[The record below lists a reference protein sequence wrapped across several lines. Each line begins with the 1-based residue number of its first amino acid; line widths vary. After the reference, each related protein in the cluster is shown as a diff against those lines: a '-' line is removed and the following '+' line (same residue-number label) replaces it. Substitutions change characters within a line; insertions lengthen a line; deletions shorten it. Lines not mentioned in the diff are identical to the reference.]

1 MNPSDQQFWS
11 TTGFIPEE
19 GQKVRIPDS
28 LDPRKRM
35 VQIIRAKWAVLFA
48 FVAFLIILKTVA
60 YRYFEP
66 INSYINQVSVV
77 RNVNTFEVESFSP
90 KEIVRN
96 GTVIVKESELL
107 IKDVFKKNGT
117 EYNSDLVKLPK
128 RRAEEGGGIKWSEI
142 FTFVKGDAIPLEI
155 TAYNY
160 YNVGLIVAVFV
171 ASGILLLPM
180 AKLYGQWRDPADA
193 FRDWC
198 VNGFVTLLVWAVIK
212 YGISSVP
219 GAPKEISVVG
229 AAYYIWNIP
238 ILVVSAAI
246 GKWVGSMVAI
256 GAKANQPLLYVIH
269 VALVTVLYLPF
280 NTFFNQQVGPAKN
293 AFEVFTGIAILSLA
307 VATGIIVRAVSFD
320 RKLQSLQGGQRGVV
334 LPDKPLELN
343 VTLVGGK
350 STGKSVFLAAAFY
363 QWERVMSGPIRIV
376 PYRDGREVG
385 GHDEDTDLRA
395 VADRLYGAHSMS
407 DDPRNWFPSGTATTR
422 MYRFKMVYRTDDGD
436 HDVAIFTLLDYPG
449 AALVGA
455 DIGKSLVNQVYEH
468 LEQTD
473 AVLYIADMSAIRRRV
488 IQDQSVRDTF
498 REVLRRVINHG
509 GRHRVVPIGIV
520 YTKCDEFI
528 DPDTGR
534 MTKGEIEQRLRE
546 ARYDEVVDTWRR
558 ESRQNGPGFDRM
570 REFFTAAISHSA
582 PQLDEYDM
590 PDLSLPYMPYEPP
603 AIRPV
608 NCLPPLLW
616 VFSEVIRWNTT
627 ATADLASFF
636 GVNPLTLK
644 QHEAIAELEKLVA
657 SKEFEG

>member
-1 MNPSDQQFWS
+1 MNPNDEQFWS
-11 TTGFIPEE
+11 NTGFIPEE

-35 VQIIRAKWAVLFA
+35 VQIVRAKWAILFA
-48 FVAFLIILKTVA
+48 FVALLIVLKTVA
-60 YRYFEP
+60 FRYYEP
-66 INSYINQVSVV
+66 INTYVNSVSVV
-77 RNVNTFEVESFSP
+77 RDAKSKVTGFTPKDIRRQDNILVPESQI
-90 KEIVRN
+90 KIRTVLEKY
-96 GTVIVKESELL
+96 GT
-107 IKDVFKKNGT
+107 DAG
-117 EYNSDLVKLPK
+117 DRVKLP
-128 RRAEEGGGIKWSEI
+128 RRKAEEGGGVIWSEL
-142 FTFVKGDAIPLEI
+142 FTFVKGNDVPLEI
-155 TAYNY
+155 TVFNY

-171 ASGILLLPM
+171 ASGLILLPM
-180 AKLYGQWRDPADA
+180 AKMYGQWRDPADA

-198 VNGFVTLLVWAVIK
+198 VNGFVTLIIWAVSTYAIRS
-212 YGISSVP
+212 IP
-219 GAPKEISVVG
+219 GAPKEVSLLG
-229 AAYYIWNIP
+229 PAFFIWTVP

-246 GKWVGSMVAI
+246 GKWVGSLMAI
-256 GAKANQPLLYVIH
+256 GAKASQPLLYILHVII
-269 VALVTVLYLPF
+269 VTVLYLPF
-280 NTFFNQQVGPAKN
+280 NQFLDNQVARANYAMQVCA
-293 AFEVFTGIAILSLA
+293 GIAALSFL
-307 VATGIIVRAVSFD
+307 VAFVIIIRAVVFD
-320 RKLQSLQGGQRGVV
+320 RKLQSLQGGKRGVV

-363 QWERVMSGPIRIV
+363 QWERVLSGPIRIV

-385 GHDEDTDLRA
+385 GQDEDTDLRA
-395 VADRLYGAHSMS
+395 VADSLYGVHSVN

-449 AALVGA
+449 AAIVGA
-455 DIGKSLVNQVYEH
+455 DIGKTLVNQVYEH

-498 REVLRRVINHG
+498 REVLRRVISHG

-546 ARYDEVVDTWRR
+546 ARYDEIVDTWRR

-582 PQLDEYDM
+582 PQLDDYDM

-627 ATADLASFF
+627 ATADLSSFF
-636 GVNPLTLK
+636 GVNRLTLR
-644 QHEAIAELEKLVA
+644 QHEAIGELEKLVA
-657 SKEFEG
+657 SKEFEV